1 MNKTRRVCVC
11 VGGGAV
17 TKAGHLTPPVMS
29 CPNYYV
35 RLVLA
40 VTHPEASELL

>member
-1 MNKTRRVCVC
+1 MHKKQRVC
-11 VGGGAV
+11 VGGRGGV

-40 VTHPEASELL
+40 MTHPEASELL